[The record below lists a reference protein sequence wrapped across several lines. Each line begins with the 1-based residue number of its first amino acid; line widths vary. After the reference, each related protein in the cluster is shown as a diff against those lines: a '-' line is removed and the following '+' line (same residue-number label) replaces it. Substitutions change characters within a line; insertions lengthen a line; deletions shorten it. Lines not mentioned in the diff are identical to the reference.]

1 MPELVHQDDY
11 PRPSVTVDVAVIA
24 LANDGVARVLL
35 IRRGADPF
43 AGKWALPGGFVNEHE
58 PLEQAARRELQEE
71 TGAKLRG
78 LWPVAG
84 FGDPN
89 RDPRGWTVSMAY
101 YALAPAAKLHVKAA
115 DDAREVGWHPIDRPP
130 PLAFDHRKVLRE
142 TLRRMRADL
151 YVLPVAR
158 PLLPGTFQAD
168 QLAGTYRALDP
179 HTPTPA
185 KLKRRLID
193 AGLVAAAAQ
202 APARLTWVSG

>member
-1 MPELVHQDDY
+1 MPELVHQQEY

-24 LANDGVARVLL
+24 CADGAARVLL

-43 AGKWALPGGFVNEHE
+43 AGKWALPGGFVNEDE
-58 PLEQAARRELQEE
+58 PLEQAARREVQEE

-84 FGDPN
+84 FGDPQ

-101 YALAPAAKLHVKAA
+101 YVLTPASKLRPKAA

-142 TLRRMRADL
+142 TLRRMRSDL

-158 PLLPGTFQAD
+158 PLLPGTFKPD
-168 QLAGTYRALDP
+168 QLAETYRALDP
-179 HTPTPA
+179 AAPTPA
-185 KLKRRLID
+185 KLRRRLID
-193 AGLVAAAAQ
+193 AGLLTPSQ
-202 APARLTWVSG
+202 RDPTQLTWAQ